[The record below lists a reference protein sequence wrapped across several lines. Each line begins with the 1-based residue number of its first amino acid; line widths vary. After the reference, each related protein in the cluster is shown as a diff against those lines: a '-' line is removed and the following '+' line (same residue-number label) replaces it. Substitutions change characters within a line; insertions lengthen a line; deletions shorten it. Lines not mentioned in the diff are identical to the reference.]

1 MDPRPRLGE
10 PSRMTN
16 TTEHTTDVTTTVDG
30 YLAARN
36 ERDPE
41 RRGELIARVRAR
53 DGRLVDPP
61 LAGMRLV
68 PSSLGGEDAT
78 MSRTPDGPDTLGA
91 SGA

>member
-53 DGRLVDPP
+53 TAASSTRRWPACGWSLHH
-61 LAGMRLV
+61 LAVKTR
-68 PSSLGGEDAT
+68 
-78 MSRTPDGPDTLGA
+78 R
-91 SGA
+91 